1 MKVFISYA
9 SEDLNQFKI
18 PEIATYLE
26 NQSEIQNVYYWE
38 RDNNSNMTIVEY
50 MEQSILNSDV
60 VSVVSLDTIAAAITI
75 NMITLAI

>member
-50 MEQSILNSDV
+50 MEQSILNSNV
-60 VSVVSLDTIAAAITI
+60 V
-75 NMITLAI
+75 LAISSPHSLV